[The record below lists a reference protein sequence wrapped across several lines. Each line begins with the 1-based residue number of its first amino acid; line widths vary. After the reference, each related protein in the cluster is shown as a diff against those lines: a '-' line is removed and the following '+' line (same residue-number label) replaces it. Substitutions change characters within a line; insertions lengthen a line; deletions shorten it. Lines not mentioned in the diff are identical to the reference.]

1 MLFNNHVL
9 WVNFSNKFFV
19 LKIHFNSV
27 IKRHRLCD
35 KLDNLV
41 IMKHV
46 HLKRESSIKPQR
58 LS

>member
-9 WVNFSNKFFV
+9 RVDFSDKFFV
-19 LKIHFNSV
+19 LKIHFDSV
-27 IKRHRLCD
+27 LKCHTLCD

-46 HLKRESSIKPQR
+46 HLERESSIKPQS
-58 LS
+58 LP